1 MIVITTESVL
11 LELESLPLISTLC
24 SATIIISSIAHQ
36 HRVAWDYT
44 MWNTKLWPCWSEASW
59 KPQSTQS
66 IRTTFTMCIC
76 SNFMSWSWPAL
87 LLSSISTFRKVH
99 LTSHLEVATMS
110 NSDGY
115 HCLIED
121 NITMHKPEDSIKQ
134 VLPSRTEIAWP
145 ANDLD
150 NTWRLAR
157 LKGLA
162 PEVTT
167 FMWRL
172 L

>member
-1 MIVITTESVL
+1 
-11 LELESLPLISTLC
+11 
-24 SATIIISSIAHQ
+24 
-36 HRVAWDYT
+36 
-44 MWNTKLWPCWSEASW
+44 
-59 KPQSTQS
+59 
-66 IRTTFTMCIC
+66 
-76 SNFMSWSWPAL
+76 
-87 LLSSISTFRKVH
+87 
-99 LTSHLEVATMS
+99 MS

-172 L
+172 LYHNLLTTQERISRVTGNPPPLCNLYVKTSLLKTSPMPSFFVIQMMMSTMLFSAALPTPYPTSALDNYSCLPSSLMNLNNFQLCGRLETSSSKG